1 MVYCWGGVYGVWLGP
16 SVLSCGA
23 WPSSA
28 AMRCEAPRQFG
39 GIAAGEVLE
48 KGMGQSLSK
57 GKVVRYEKMEKDVG
71 GL

>member
-1 MVYCWGGVYGVWLGP
+1 M
-16 SVLSCGA
+16 LSCGA